1 MWCYRHG
8 FCKNP
13 WRSWEK
19 HRTRV
24 LGRALGDA
32 SSTFVDPF
40 LRWGVDEGGVQKDG
54 DTENDP
60 AIDDPHMRSS
70 LKRET
75 CSFICRYTLS
85 MMCLFMQH
93 NIQCIYIYNYI
104 CIYTFLHQMR
114 SIKYVDELEFFQLT
128 KLSPVAL
135 GLRRSSFSCSWSNST
150 MRCCAW
156 SNLKSKLIE
165 GYDKFCWWGREKFQ
179 RKEIPWVIS

>member
-85 MMCLFMQH
+85 MMCFFMQH
-93 NIQCIYIYNYI
+93 NIQCIYIIIYVYI
-104 CIYTFLHQMR
+104 HFYIRC
-114 SIKYVDELEFFQLT
+114 D
-128 KLSPVAL
+128 LS
-135 GLRRSSFSCSWSNST
+135 SMWMSSNSFSWPSCHQLPSDCAGVLSAARGATLQWGAVPGAIWNLSWLKAMKNYAGEVEKNSNAKKSHGLF
-150 MRCCAW
+150 
-156 SNLKSKLIE
+156 LK
-165 GYDKFCWWGREKFQ
+165 
-179 RKEIPWVIS
+179 